1 MQLFAI
7 SKKKEKTKDICLC
20 NIAKKKSHIILL
32 EDDVL

>member
-7 SKKKEKTKDICLC
+7 SKKKRKDKGYLLVQYR
-20 NIAKKKSHIILL
+20 KKKSHIILL